1 MYWNRPNL
9 PNRPILS
16 ISNLSPRNYDA
27 GLSFHFTEF
36 LVKWKLYQRVFKNL
50 AVIFSKIKA
59 FVNIPIES

>member
-27 GLSFHFTEF
+27 GLNFM
-36 LVKWKLYQRVFKNL
+36 KQK
-50 AVIFSKIKA
+50 SKMMK
-59 FVNIPIES
+59 PLK

>member
-27 GLSFHFTEF
+27 GLRFMF
-36 LVKWKLYQRVFKNL
+36 LHKGERLSNDYILWSYMTKGSVLSIDF
-50 AVIFSKIKA
+50 
-59 FVNIPIES
+59 